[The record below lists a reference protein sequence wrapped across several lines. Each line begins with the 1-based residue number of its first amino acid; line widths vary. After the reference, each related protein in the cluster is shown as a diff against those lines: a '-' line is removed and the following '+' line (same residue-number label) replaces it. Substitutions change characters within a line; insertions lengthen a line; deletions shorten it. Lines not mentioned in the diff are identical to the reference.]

1 MNEDYIFL
9 SVNYDAFEIELTR
22 EVGFTYM
29 SEKLVLLEY
38 PNMTLV
44 SEILLPSA
52 VYCTSGALLTMAIH
66 TPLSQYLIP
75 LNLIILSIIIQ
86 INRKLLTR

>member
-1 MNEDYIFL
+1 
-9 SVNYDAFEIELTR
+9 
-22 EVGFTYM
+22 M
-29 SEKLVLLEY
+29 SEKLVLMEY

-44 SEILLPSA
+44 SEILLPVSRSTVQA
-52 VYCTSGALLTMAIH
+52 GLFLTMAIH